1 MATTKATELQQLSG
15 TLTVDASGHVTLT
28 GNVNAANFIKGGK
41 QILDSSLASAL
52 IDSSYVAARQ
62 SATDLSSYRTV
73 TQIESMIDSNVTA
86 LIDGAPGALNTL
98 NELAAALN
106 DDANFSTTVTNSI
119 AGKLDSAQ
127 TIALID
133 SNYVRARETAADGDG
148 LAFAIAL
155 G

>member
-15 TLTVDASGHVTLT
+15 TLTVDANGHVTLT
-28 GNVNAANFIKGGK
+28 GNVNAANFIKSGK
-41 QILDSSLASAL
+41 QILDSSLATSL
-52 IDSSYVAARQ
+52 IDSSYVAARALGA
-62 SATDLSSYRTV
+62 AT
-73 TQIESMIDSNVTA
+73 IESMIDSNVTA

-133 SNYVRARETAADGDG
+133 SNYVQARGDGDG

-155 G
+155 A

>member
-1 MATTKATELQQLSG
+1 MK
-15 TLTVDASGHVTLT
+15 VF
-28 GNVNAANFIKGGK
+28 NVNAANFIKSGK
-41 QILDSSLASAL
+41 QILDSSLATSL
-52 IDSSYVAARQ
+52 IDSSYVAARALGA
-62 SATDLSSYRTV
+62 AT
-73 TQIESMIDSNVTA
+73 IESMIDSNVTA
-86 LIDGAPGALNTL
+86 LLDGAPGALNTL

-133 SNYVRARETAADGDG
+133 SNYVQARGDGDG